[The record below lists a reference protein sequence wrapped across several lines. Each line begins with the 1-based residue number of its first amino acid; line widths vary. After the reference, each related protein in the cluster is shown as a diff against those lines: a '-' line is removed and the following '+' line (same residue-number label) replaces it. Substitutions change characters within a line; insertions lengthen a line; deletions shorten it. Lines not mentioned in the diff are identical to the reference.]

1 MKRWFVLISAIVFL
15 ASCKKCV
22 ECEVRLKESQT
33 VVGTVDEFC
42 GTKKQIEEKEDA
54 LSSDYYCVSCA
65 VQTGFGTVTS
75 GVLCGERA
83 YIDSI
88 ENAYRT
94 GALAS
99 GNSYNCTYYRDTVNV
114 TCLLKQ

>member
-1 MKRWFVLISAIVFL
+1 
-15 ASCKKCV
+15 V

-42 GTKKQIEEKEDA
+42 GTKKQVEEKEEA
-54 LSSDYYCVSCA
+54 LATDYYCINCNVT
-65 VQTGFGTVTS
+65 TGFGTVSS
-75 GVLCGERA
+75 GIVCGERTF
-83 YIDSI
+83 IDSV

-94 GALAS
+94 GALAN
-99 GNSYNCTYYRDTVNV
+99 GNPYDCTYYRDTVNV